1 MANGKSRRIRYAVV
15 GAGNIAQVA
24 VLPGFKNA
32 QDNSELAAVISSD
45 PDKREALM
53 SAYGLDEVGD
63 YDSFEDVM
71 KRAMV
76 DAVYLAL
83 PNHLHRPFTA
93 RAAQAG
99 LHVLCEKPMATT
111 VEDCEAMIK
120 ATADAGVKL
129 MIAYRLHFEA
139 ANLGAIE
146 LIRVGKIGEPRFFSG
161 ILSQQVRAGD
171 IRTREDVGGGALL
184 DEGPYPINAARYLFG
199 DEPIQAFACTN
210 LGQDSRFEGVDST
223 AVGILRFP
231 HGRLAQFTV
240 SQAASAVS
248 GYRVVGSNGDLQV
261 AHGFDYVGER
271 RLVATVGGQR
281 EERRFE
287 PQDQFGPEIRYFSRC
302 ILENREPEPSGVE
315 GLADVRI
322 IAALQESAR
331 TGQAVPLSH
340 FEKRERPDARQLIT
354 APVVE
359 PAVTVH
365 APAPAIG

>member
-1 MANGKSRRIRYAVV
+1 MASAKSRRIRYAVV

-32 QDNSELAAVISSD
+32 GENSELVAVISSD
-45 PDKREALM
+45 PDKRQALM
-53 SAYGLDEVGD
+53 KAYGLDEVGD
-63 YDSFEDVM
+63 YDSLEDVI
-71 KRAMV
+71 KRAAV

-83 PNHLHRPFTA
+83 PNHLHRPFTM

-99 LHVLCEKPMATT
+99 VHVLCEKPMATT
-111 VEDCEAMIK
+111 VEDCEAMSK
-120 ATADAGVKL
+120 ACADAGVKL

-146 LIRVGKIGEPRFFSG
+146 LIRAGKIGEPLFFSG

-199 DEPIQAFACTN
+199 DEPLQVFGGTDIA
-210 LGQDSRFEGVDST
+210 QDARFEGVDST
-223 AVGILRFP
+223 AAGILRFP

-248 GYRVVGSNGDLQV
+248 GYRVVGSSGDLQV
-261 AHGFDYVGER
+261 VNGFDYMGER
-271 RLVATVGGQR
+271 RLITTAGGRR
-281 EERRFE
+281 EERHFE
-287 PQDQFGPEIRYFSRC
+287 PQDQFGPEILYFSRC
-302 ILENREPEPSGVE
+302 ILEDSEPEPSGVE

-331 TGQAVPLSH
+331 TGQAVPLAP
-340 FEKRERPDARQLIT
+340 FEKRVRPNAQQLIT
-354 APVVE
+354 AP
-359 PAVTVH
+359 AVQPPSPVH